1 MVADAGT
8 YGAGAFGGYRT
19 GDSQNSANN
28 VTNTESIN
36 SKITYGGGRAY
47 AADAFFQ
54 VAVIFQESMIT
65 YKSGSTTTQALYSG
79 FGYHLGLGIDI
90 PLGSNMFVSPVAY
103 YEKADL
109 TQKDTTA
116 GSRRIEEGG
125 ILLGAGLRF

>member
-1 MVADAGT
+1 
-8 YGAGAFGGYRT
+8 
-19 GDSQNSANN
+19 
-28 VTNTESIN
+28 
-36 SKITYGGGRAY
+36 
-47 AADAFFQ
+47 
-54 VAVIFQESMIT
+54 MIT